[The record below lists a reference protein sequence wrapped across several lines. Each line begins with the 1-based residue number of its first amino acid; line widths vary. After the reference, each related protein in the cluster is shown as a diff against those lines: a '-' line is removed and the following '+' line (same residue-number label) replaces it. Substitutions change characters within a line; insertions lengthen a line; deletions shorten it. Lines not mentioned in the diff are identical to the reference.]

1 MPTAADAL
9 HAYLTDRAAQ
19 DVFSG
24 VALLTRGSETLFAG
38 AYGYASRA
46 WQVKTDL
53 HTRFDTA
60 SITKLFTAVAALQ
73 LIDQGRLS
81 FDTRAVDY
89 LQLTD
94 TTIDPVAN
102 VYHLLTHTSGLGDD
116 ADEEA
121 GESYEALFVAQPNYS
136 VITTADH
143 LAQYC
148 HKPANFAPGQGCRYC
163 NAGYLLLGL
172 MIEQASGLSYR
183 DYVRQYVFAPAG
195 MAASGFFRMDRV
207 EPNVA
212 DGTDPLRDAAG
223 AITGWKRNIYAYPP
237 IGSPDGG
244 AHVTAG
250 DLVQFLQALR
260 GGALL
265 SPTLT
270 AAFFTPQVLYK
281 ELSGGQT
288 EYNGYGLWFRR
299 DAAGQILS
307 YAKEGINVGASA
319 FLRAFPPARVTA
331 VLLSNL
337 EDGVWQPMHFVA
349 AQIEAG
355 DWGRA

>member
-1 MPTAADAL
+1 MPAAADAL

-19 DVFSG
+19 DAFSG
-24 VALLTRGSETLFAG
+24 VALLTRGSETLLAE

-46 WQVKTDL
+46 WHVPASLD
-53 HTRFDTA
+53 TRFDTA
-60 SITKLFTAVAALQ
+60 SVTKLFTAVAALQ

-81 FDTRAVDY
+81 FDTRAIDY

-94 TTIDPVAN
+94 TTIDPAAN
-102 VYHLLTHTSGLGDD
+102 VFHLLTHTSGLGDD

-121 GESYEALFVAQPNYS
+121 GESYAALFVDRPNYS
-136 VITTADH
+136 VTATADF
-143 LAQYC
+143 LPGFR

-163 NAGYLLLGL
+163 NVGYVLLGL
-172 MIEQASGLSYR
+172 MIERASGLTYR
-183 DYVRQYVFAPAG
+183 DYVRQHVFAPAG

-212 DGTDPLRDAAG
+212 EGADPLRDAAG
-223 AITGWKRNIYAYPP
+223 AITGWKRNIYSYPP

-244 AHVTAG
+244 AQVTAG

-281 ELSGGQT
+281 QLPGGRT
-288 EYNGYGLWFRR
+288 EDYGYGLWFQR
-299 DAAGQILS
+299 DAAGRVLS
-307 YAKEGINVGASA
+307 YAKDGINAGASA
-319 FLRAFPPARVTA
+319 FLRAFPPAGITVA
-331 VLLSNL
+331 LLSNM
-337 EDGVWQPMHFVA
+337 EAGVWQPMSFVA
-349 AQIEAG
+349 AQVEAG
-355 DWGRA
+355 EWGQA